1 MLKLEERYSSH
12 KGFCCM
18 NKQSVVSKVIKGV
31 VTEKECGCICFYE
44 EQIKHPQ
51 SGFQRKP
58 LQDYELEFI

>member
-1 MLKLEERYSSH
+1 
-12 KGFCCM
+12 M

-58 LQDYELEFI
+58 LQDYQLEFI